1 MQTIRAQ
8 ETVQTIR
15 AQDVEH
21 EEINEVERVL
31 ATLPNSE
38 LAHQLQHI
46 LRSVRRGFDLNVI
59 SQDGKLTPKE
69 AAEILQVSR
78 PHVMALIKR
87 GELTAEIVGQRD
99 RRIPLSEITEFLKRK
114 ERASHDVAASFAR
127 RDSSKRALV
136 ARSAGVD
143 PDRAKSLGY

>member
-1 MQTIRAQ
+1 MVRTTARVCASSHYFRAERFIYYIYLICHTEARRASQLPGGETMQTIRAQ

-15 AQDVEH
+15 AQDVER

-59 SQDGKLTPKE
+59 SQDGKLTPKT
-69 AAEILQVSR
+69 S
-78 PHVMALIKR
+78 
-87 GELTAEIVGQRD
+87 G
-99 RRIPLSEITEFLKRK
+99 
-114 ERASHDVAASFAR
+114 
-127 RDSSKRALV
+127 
-136 ARSAGVD
+136 
-143 PDRAKSLGY
+143 